1 MVLEMKIIDS
11 IKTSLIALTT
21 FASAIHA
28 DAEPP
33 LLSGTSWTLTSIC
46 ETKYKCSTV
55 KARDSNKLAIIDFPY
70 TPVSA
75 KETDGTIEILYS
87 CGTECSATY
96 FILPDNTTSGPYPLV
111 DTIDYEK
118 GTLLILS
125 KREFKIFKFS
135 PAVKGAIKSVK
146 ADIPDDATLPS
157 RVIET
162 KLVDHTYSITFRDKY
177 NNEKHIDIEQ

>member
-1 MVLEMKIIDS
+1 MKIIDS
-11 IKTSLIALTT
+11 IKISFFALTA
-21 FASAIHA
+21 FASTANA
-28 DAEPP
+28 DPEPP
-33 LLSGTSWTLTSIC
+33 LLSGTNWILTNIC
-46 ETKYKCSTV
+46 EKTYKCSTV
-55 KARDSNKLAIIDFPY
+55 KTSGPNELARINFPY
-70 TPVSA
+70 APASA

-118 GTLLILS
+118 CTLLSLS

-146 ADIPDDATLPS
+146 ADIPDDSTLPS
-157 RVIET
+157 RVIDV
-162 KLVDHTYSITFRDKY
+162 KLIDHTYSITFMDKD
-177 NNEKHIDIEQ
+177 NHKMHIDIEQ

>member
-1 MVLEMKIIDS
+1 MKIINP
-11 IKTSLIALTT
+11 IKNSLFTLTALTSLV
-21 FASAIHA
+21 HA

-33 LLSGTSWTLTSIC
+33 LLSGTNWTLTSVC
-46 ETKYKCSTV
+46 ETKHKCSIV
-55 KARDSNKLAIIDFPY
+55 KASGSKKLARIDFPY
-70 TPVSA
+70 APVAA

-118 GTLLILS
+118 GTLLSLS

-135 PAVKGAIKSVK
+135 PAAKGAIKSVK

-162 KLVDHTYSITFRDKY
+162 KLVDHTYSITFMDKD

>member
-1 MVLEMKIIDS
+1 MKIIGS
-11 IKTSLIALTT
+11 IKNSLFALTA
-21 FASAIHA
+21 FASVANA

-33 LLSGTSWTLTSIC
+33 LLSGTNWTLTSIC
-46 ETKYKCSTV
+46 ETKHKCRTV
-55 KARDSNKLAIIDFPY
+55 KASGSNELARIDFPY
-70 TPVSA
+70 APVSA
-75 KETDGTIEILYS
+75 KDTDGIIEILYS

-96 FILPDNTTSGPYPLV
+96 FILPSNTTSGPYPLV

-118 GTLLILS
+118 GSLLSFS

-135 PAVKGAIKSVK
+135 PAVKGAIKTVK

-162 KLVDHTYSITFRDKY
+162 KLADHTYSITFRDKD
-177 NNEKHIDIEQ
+177 NNERNIDIEQ